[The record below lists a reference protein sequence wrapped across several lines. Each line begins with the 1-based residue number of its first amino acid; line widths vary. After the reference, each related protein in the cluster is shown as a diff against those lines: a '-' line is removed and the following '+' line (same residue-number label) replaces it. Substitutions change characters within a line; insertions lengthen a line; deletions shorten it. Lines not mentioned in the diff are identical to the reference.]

1 MDLGYGLRD
10 VLAGDND
17 VRLVRASIGDSGL
30 ARPEFYDW
38 PKHVAELLAQHH
50 PAIVVVF
57 LGANDGQAFI
67 ANGARQEFGR
77 PSWHAIYSQRVATVM
92 SEATAAGSRM
102 LWIGMPIMRDTG
114 FSAMMRTL
122 NDIYQSQ
129 AAAHPGVTYFPS
141 WELFSDARGG
151 YTKTPIDSTGHPVV
165 LRTPDGIH
173 IAFGSG
179 GGGAD
184 YLAQAVVDKMR
195 TLYGLQ

>member
-1 MDLGYGLRD
+1 
-10 VLAGDND
+10 
-17 VRLVRASIGDSGL
+17 
-30 ARPEFYDW
+30 
-38 PKHVAELLAQHH
+38 
-50 PAIVVVF
+50 
-57 LGANDGQAFI
+57 
-67 ANGARQEFGR
+67 
-77 PSWHAIYSQRVATVM
+77 M

-102 LWIGMPIMRDTG
+102 LWVGMPVMRDTG

-141 WELFSDARGG
+141 WELFSDVSGG
-151 YTKTPIDSTGHPVV
+151 YTRTTTDSTGHTVV

-184 YLAQAVVDKMR
+184 YLAQAVVGEMR
-195 TLYGLQ
+195 TLYGLP